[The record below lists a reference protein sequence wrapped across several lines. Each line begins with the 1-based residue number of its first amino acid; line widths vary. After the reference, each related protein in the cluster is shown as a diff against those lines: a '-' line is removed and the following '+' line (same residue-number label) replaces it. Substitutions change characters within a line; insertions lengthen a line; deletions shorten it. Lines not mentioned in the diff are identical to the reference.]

1 MADTIIIGAGIA
13 GLTVAL
19 AAIKHN
25 PKSRVLILEAYD
37 YVGGRIVTYH
47 KAPNQWEIGAGRIA
61 TTHTKVRA
69 LMKRYDLTWRPLGGP
84 SEPTAF
90 AALAPIYLDTLR
102 RLSPT
107 ILGTHTISELLIKI
121 HGPRTAKAFASLF
134 PYWAEIHRL
143 RADLALTSFAA
154 EMSPAASFG
163 VCAEGLD
170 QIPKQMAAEF
180 TALGGEIWLNTPVKD
195 IKGQTVHLGRS
206 ATLERESQKGR
217 ELLGKGRTIS
227 APRIILALHADAI
240 ANLPSI
246 RWAPARHLRM
256 DPLVRM
262 YAVFPTKPTTWFSAA
277 DRIVVPGRVRYVI
290 PIDVKKGSIMIS
302 YTDGADARYWMARHA
317 THGLASIQTE
327 VMRYIRTLFPT
338 RHIPDPVLFK
348 VYPWHSGC
356 TYWLPGAYDVAAAS
370 REGHVIHDGLYV
382 CGESVSLRQAWIEGA
397 LESAEYL
404 CGLLGLTK

>member
-19 AAIKHN
+19 AAIKKD
-25 PKSRVLILEAYD
+25 PKSRVLVLEAYD

-47 KAPNQWEIGAGRIA
+47 KAPYQWEIGAGRIA

-90 AALAPIYLDTLR
+90 AALAPTYLDTLR
-102 RLSPT
+102 RLPPA
-107 ILGTHTISELLIKI
+107 ILATHTIAQLLTKI
-121 HGPRTAKAFASLF
+121 HGPRTAKAFAGLF

-143 RADLALTSFAA
+143 RADLALASFAA
-154 EMSPAASFG
+154 EMSPAATFG

-170 QIPKQMAAEF
+170 QIPKRMAAEF
-180 TALGGEIWLNTPVKD
+180 EAAGGEIWLNTPVKD
-195 IKGQTVHLGRS
+195 VRGNTIHL
-206 ATLERESQKGR
+206 A
-217 ELLGKGRTIS
+217 KGRTIS
-227 APRIILALHADAI
+227 APRIVLALHADAI
-240 ANLPSI
+240 ANLPSA
-246 RWAPARHLRM
+246 RWAPSRHLRM

-262 YAVFPTKPTTWFSAA
+262 YAVFSKPWFTAA
-277 DRIVVPGRVRYVI
+277 DRIVVPGRLRYVI
-290 PIDVKKGSIMIS
+290 PIDVKKGSIMIT

-317 THGLASIQTE
+317 AHGSPAVQAE
-327 VMRYIRTLFPT
+327 VMRDIRALFPT

-370 REGHVIHDGLYV
+370 RAGHTIRNGLYV

-404 CGLLGLTK
+404 CGLLGLTN

>member
-1 MADTIIIGAGIA
+1 MADTIVVGAGIA

-19 AAIKHN
+19 AAIKHD
-25 PKSRVLILEAYD
+25 PKSRVLVLEAYD

-47 KAPNQWEIGAGRIA
+47 TAPNQWEIGAGRIA

-84 SEPTAF
+84 SEPAAF

-102 RLSPT
+102 RLPPA
-107 ILGTHTISELLIKI
+107 ILGTHTIAELL
-121 HGPRTAKAFASLF
+121 TKAFASLF

-143 RADLALTSFAA
+143 RADLGLASFAA
-154 EMSPAASFG
+154 EMSPTASFG

-170 QIPKQMAAEF
+170 QIPKRMAAEF
-180 TALGGEIWLNTPVKD
+180 EAAGGEIWLNTPVKD
-195 IKGQTVHLGRS
+195 IKGQIVH
-206 ATLERESQKGR
+206 
-217 ELLGKGRTIS
+217 LGKGRTIS
-227 APRIILALHADAI
+227 APRIVLALHADAI
-240 ANLPSI
+240 ANFPSV
-246 RWAPARHLRM
+246 RWSPARRQRPAEPAALSGSNRPYLRM

-262 YAVFPTKPTTWFSAA
+262 YAVFPTKPTAWFTAA

-317 THGLASIQTE
+317 AHGPASIQTE
-327 VMRYIRTLFPT
+327 VMRSIRALFPT

-370 REGHVIHDGLYV
+370 RDGHTIRDGLYV
-382 CGESVSLRQAWIEGA
+382 CGESVSLRQAWMEGA
-397 LESAEYL
+397 LESATYL

>member
-1 MADTIIIGAGIA
+1 MADTIVVGAGIA

-25 PKSRVLILEAYD
+25 PKSRVLVLEAYD

-61 TTHTKVRA
+61 ATHTKVRA

-84 SEPTAF
+84 AEPTAF

-102 RLSPT
+102 RLPPA
-107 ILGTHTISELLIKI
+107 ILGTHTIAELLTKI

-143 RADLALTSFAA
+143 RADLALASFAA
-154 EMSPAASFG
+154 EMSPTASFG

-170 QIPKQMAAEF
+170 QIPKRMAAEF
-180 TALGGEIWLNTPVKD
+180 EALGGEIWLNTPVKD
-195 IKGQTVHLGRS
+195 IKGQIVH
-206 ATLERESQKGR
+206 
-217 ELLGKGRTIS
+217 LGKGRTIS
-227 APRIILALHADAI
+227 APRIVLALHADAI
-240 ANLPSI
+240 ANLPSV

-262 YAVFPTKPTTWFSAA
+262 YAVFPTKPTAWFTAA

-317 THGLASIQTE
+317 AHGTAAVQAE
-327 VMRYIRTLFPT
+327 VMRYIRALFPT
-338 RHIPDPVLFK
+338 RHIPDPILFK

-356 TYWLPGAYDVAAAS
+356 TYWLPGAYDVAAVS
-370 REGHVIHDGLYV
+370 RAGHTIRDGLYV

-397 LESAEYL
+397 LESAEHL